1 MVEAEQTEQ
10 EEKEEAAEEEEAA
23 YLRASFRIDQEGL
36 AGQGRSFQRILHHRR
51 CASCWGTMVQRPDEG
66 REIRASE
73 HLRRIVKH
81 CSAAADFIHSEMP
94 LMEAVFRLLLT
105 NNTKPMTVE
114 EIYKGLEERW
124 VDPVNPRIPLPKG
137 VYWTLRSDTFY
148 GIGQVASEES

>member
-1 MVEAEQTEQ
+1 MVETEQTEQ
-10 EEKEEAAEEEEAA
+10 EEAAAEEEAA

-36 AGQGRSFQRILHHRR
+36 AARGRSFQLLLLNRR
-51 CASCWGTMVQRPDEG
+51 CASCWGGIAQRPDGG

-81 CSAAADFIHSEMP
+81 CSAAADFIHSDMP

-114 EIYKGLEERW
+114 EIYKGLGERW

-137 VYWTLRSDTFY
+137 VYWTLSRDKYY
-148 GIGQVASEES
+148 GISQIAPEES